1 MIDELYK
8 IFLANG
14 RKVTTDSRKIERGA
28 LFFALKGDNFDGNR
42 YAAKA
47 LESGAAVAVVDDK
60 KVADGSSKYIVVAD
74 VLSALQELALY
85 HRKQLNI
92 EIVALTGSNGKTTT
106 KEFLKLALATKYRIQ
121 ATVGNFN
128 NHIGV
133 PLTLLSLQ
141 NNTQIGI
148 VEMGASH
155 CDEIA
160 SLCAIALPKIGL
172 ITNIGKAHL
181 EGFGGV
187 DGVRKGKGELFDFLQ
202 TTSGVA
208 IYNADDP
215 TLTDM
220 VSQRANLKSVAYKID
235 EKDIKLNIFGKYN
248 IQNAA
253 SAMAIANYFGVEN
266 QTAIDA
272 IASYNANNNRSQ
284 IVQTKRGN
292 TLIVDCYNA
301 NPSSMR
307 AAIEEFISSPYI
319 NKVAII
325 GDMKE
330 LGSYAADEHKKIEK
344 LSAVIEKRYFVG
356 DIFCSIGA
364 TNAYL
369 DTASL
374 AQELNVKN
382 STILLKGSHSIGL
395 ENLIDIL

>member
-74 VLSALQELALY
+74 VLSALQALALY

>member
-155 CDEIA
+155 CGEIA

-181 EGFGGV
+181 EGFGGI